1 MSLLTVQREGSGPA
15 FVWLHGFTQT
25 RDSAHQFRS
34 ILAGGHELL
43 TLDLPGHGVSSSLWA
58 SLEETADLVA
68 RALDGAPVALGGYSF
83 GARVALHVAL
93 RHPECVSRLVLV
105 GASRGIED
113 PHERAARRQRDNELA
128 TRIEMI
134 GGAAFLDEWLAQAMF
149 AALPVDPVE
158 RLARSSDGPGL
169 ANSLRRSGTGT
180 QEWLEPRLSS
190 IEVATLALAGAHDEK
205 FTLEARAIADR
216 VARGRYEGIAH
227 ANHAAHLEAPEAS
240 AQAISSFL
248 AN

>member
-1 MSLLTVQREGSGPA
+1 
-15 FVWLHGFTQT
+15 
-25 RDSAHQFRS
+25 
-34 ILAGGHELL
+34 L

-149 AALPVDPVE
+149 ASLPEDPAE
-158 RLARSSDGPGL
+158 RLARSTDGRGL
-169 ANSLRRSGTGT
+169 AESLRRAGTGT
-180 QEWLEPRLSS
+180 QEWLDPRLSS
-190 IEVATLALAGAHDEK
+190 IEAPTLALAGANDEK
-205 FTLEARAIADR
+205 FTIEARAIA
-216 VARGRYEGIAH
+216 RGVPHGHVTTIPGAG
-227 ANHAAHLEAPEAS
+227 HAAHLEAPADT

-248 AN
+248 DP

>member
-1 MSLLTVQREGSGPA
+1 
-15 FVWLHGFTQT
+15 
-25 RDSAHQFRS
+25 
-34 ILAGGHELL
+34 L

-113 PHERAARRQRDNELA
+113 PRERAARRQRDNELA

-149 AALPVDPVE
+149 ASLPEDPAE
-158 RLARSSDGPGL
+158 RLARSTDGRGL
-169 ANSLRRSGTGT
+169 AESLRRAGTGT
-180 QEWLEPRLSS
+180 QEWLDPRLSS
-190 IEVATLALAGAHDEK
+190 IEAPTLALAGANDEK
-205 FTLEARAIADR
+205 FTIEARAIA
-216 VARGRYEGIAH
+216 RGVPHGHVTTIPGAG
-227 ANHAAHLEAPEAS
+227 HAAHLEAPADT

-248 AN
+248 DP

>member
-1 MSLLTVQREGSGPA
+1 M
-15 FVWLHGFTQT
+15 
-25 RDSAHQFRS
+25 
-34 ILAGGHELL
+34 

-149 AALPVDPVE
+149 ASLPEDPAE
-158 RLARSSDGPGL
+158 RLARSTDGRGL
-169 ANSLRRSGTGT
+169 AESLRRAGTGT
-180 QEWLEPRLSS
+180 QEWLDPRLSS
-190 IEVATLALAGAHDEK
+190 IEAPTLALAGANDEK
-205 FTLEARAIADR
+205 FTIEARAIA
-216 VARGRYEGIAH
+216 RGVPHGHVTTIPGAG
-227 ANHAAHLEAPEAS
+227 HAAHLEAPADT

-248 AN
+248 DP